1 MLRKGL
7 VRARVSTIRAA
18 PLLRTFMNA
27 FSKGVSLEDR
37 VSAATKKLAA
47 RGITFVTSW
56 QDTLEQKLLKAQG
69 MLEDGTC
76 RDAQGSA
83 PLASGTPNP
92 PASASLKA
100 SNRLTKRKATLPR
113 AITSLPSFI
122 GDPIKEAYARAAAE
136 KDPFRRALL
145 LDEAWKVVQKVER
158 NTSAADFQARAKKES
173 DPMKKAGLLAALRRA
188 VNRKD

>member
-1 MLRKGL
+1 
-7 VRARVSTIRAA
+7 
-18 PLLRTFMNA
+18 MNA